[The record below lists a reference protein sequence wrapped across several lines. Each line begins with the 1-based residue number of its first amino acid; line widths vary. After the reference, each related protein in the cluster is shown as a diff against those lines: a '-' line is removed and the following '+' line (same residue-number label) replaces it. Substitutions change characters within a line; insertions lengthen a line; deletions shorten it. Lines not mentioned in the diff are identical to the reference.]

1 MVEENRKNLEEFN
14 NQRAKMK
21 ELFLIKDAEC
31 QSLRKELDDAK
42 SEIYLTEYKI
52 KSETQDTERKAQEE
66 IASWQQ
72 LVHETIEESASS
84 KNEYQRL
91 FEEMKI
97 ENHGLKDLLNQHQV
111 RAGGIPYIG

>member
-1 MVEENRKNLEEFN
+1 
-14 NQRAKMK
+14 MK

-84 KNEYQRL
+84 KSEFVRL
-91 FEEMKI
+91 FEELKL
-97 ENHGLKDLLNQHQV
+97 ENHGLKELLSQHQV
-111 RAGGIPYIG
+111 GISQRQQNFKSYDFSF